1 MNDEWE
7 ISDKIRMDSNLEKIY
22 DSFDDIIGKTGPT
35 VSINLIPNESSSFKL
50 FFDEEIISY
59 IKKESLDYME
69 KITKKE
75 ESKKIKFG
83 SRLYYLKNYNINN
96 EDIYAYLALR
106 IYMGIVKIPKKEMYW
121 STSNLYHNNFISSIM
136 PKCYF
141 KFLESSLHFVE
152 LNEDEELLKKN
163 DPRYKLG
170 KLMELL
176 NERFY
181 KYYILNQNITIDE
194 TMVHF
199 KGTNSM
205 KFYIPSKPHK
215 WGFKLHLLSES
226 LTGYTSKVLLDP
238 GKKKDYLLCNNIEYK
253 NERILK
259 SEKIIFELLDSKYHN
274 KGYHLYIDSWYS
286 SISCIEKL
294 QKYGFC
300 VTGMISDNRIKLV
313 NFLEKNLEE
322 KETKIFYNPKLHQNL
337 IIHKDKRILKL
348 ITNFKYNNI
357 DEGRRPYAIIDY
369 TDNMHGVDYMNL
381 KTSYYSIG
389 EKCYKWYKYI
399 FSRMVEISLENS
411 RIIFNKVHNKKK
423 TIFEFRENV
432 MLQLLENYHKR
443 RKGISNKVFLRNK
456 HLVKFSFFHLPV
468 KKNKFEFCKSCDC
481 KITKNFCEDCK
492 VFLCINCYKN
502 YHMNKFKT
510 K

>member
-1 MNDEWE
+1 MNEWE
-7 ISDKIRMDSNLEKIY
+7 IAELFKMDSKLEKIY
-22 DSFDDIIGKTGPT
+22 NSFDENVGKTGPKI
-35 VSINLIPNESSSFKL
+35 SSLEIEKESSAFKL
-50 FFDEEIISY
+50 FFDEEIITY

-75 ESKKIKFG
+75 KEVKFG
-83 SRLYYLKNYNINN
+83 SRLYYLKNYEINN
-96 EDIYAYLALR
+96 EDLYAYLALK
-106 IYMGIVKIPKKEMYW
+106 IYMGILKLPKKEMYW
-121 STSNLYHNNFISSIM
+121 STSILYHNNFISSLM

-141 KFLESSLHFVE
+141 KFIESSLHFVE
-152 LNEDEELLKKN
+152 INEEENKKN
-163 DPRYKLG
+163 KDPRYKLG
-170 KLMELL
+170 KILDLL
-176 NERFY
+176 NDKFN
-181 KYYILNQNITIDE
+181 KYYILEQQITIDE
-194 TMVHF
+194 TIVNF

-226 LTGYTSKVLLDP
+226 STGYTSKVLMDP
-238 GKKKDYLLCNNIEYK
+238 GRKRENLIGNNDENISNN
-253 NERILK
+253 NEKILK
-259 SEKIIFELLDSKYHN
+259 SEKILLELLDNNYRY
-274 KGYHLYIDSWYS
+274 KGYHLYIDSWYT
-286 SISCIEKL
+286 SITSIEKL
-294 QKYGFC
+294 QNLGFC
-300 VTGMISDNRIKLV
+300 VTGMISDNRINLGY
-313 NFLEKNLEE
+313 FLEKNLQD
-322 KETKIFYNPKLHQNL
+322 KESLIFYNPKLKQNL
-337 IIHKDKRILKL
+337 VIHRDKRILKL
-348 ITNFKYNNI
+348 ITNYKYDII
-357 DEGRRPYAIIDY
+357 DNGRRPYAIVDY
-369 TDNMHGVDYMNL
+369 SDNMHGVDFMNL
-381 KTSYYSIG
+381 KTSYYKIG
-389 EKCYKWYKYI
+389 DKSYKWYKYI
-399 FSRMVEISLENS
+399 FYRMVEISLENS

-502 YHMNKFKT
+502 YHINKFKI